1 MVALLRRAVTR
12 AFKQFVLYLYRVCI
26 FIDIHTRAH
35 TPIKLRMLRY
45 VILIYFFRVCVV
57 TPSSLPT
64 RQLLRTLKTSLKL
77 KMRHP
82 NLASCS
88 FGASNDQG
96 WAVFVVP
103 PPASPPSSPRKVAN
117 DFQVTLQSRH
127 CHTLS
132 LQWALLTT
140 SPAVQKVV
148 GSIPTLTMS

>member
-103 PPASPPSSPRKVAN
+103 PRLLPQVAPEKLPMT
-117 DFQVTLQSRH
+117 F
-127 CHTLS
+127 
-132 LQWALLTT
+132 
-140 SPAVQKVV
+140 K
-148 GSIPTLTMS
+148 